1 MSFLCTK
8 TMPDLKAMSLYRN
21 IPFGV
26 ALRLRRI
33 CGRDDWFDEQLK
45 EFKQFSVNVD
55 DIITTSST
63 KVLTELETL
72 HVLIHFYLKL
82 SAKC

>member
-1 MSFLCTK
+1 MSFLYTK
-8 TMPDLKAMSLYRN
+8 TMPDLKAMSLCRN

-45 EFKQFSVNVD
+45 GFKHFFQHRRYNNN
-55 DIITTSST
+55 IINKGFNLARNITRSDS
-63 KVLTELETL
+63 LLP
-72 HVLIHFYLKL
+72 
-82 SAKC
+82 